1 MKKKILIIDD
11 DPIMGLVC
19 RRLLDNH
26 GYETDV
32 ALDGAGGLERLR
44 NFQPDAVFLDLMM
57 PKINGIVVL
66 EWIRAQESLRDLP
79 VIVLTNAA
87 VPTLLQQAKDSGAT
101 RILDKSKFNPVAVT
115 ELLRGLL
122 EIGHS
127 NTKGVISQIEPWM
140 PLKV

>member
-11 DPIMGLVC
+11 DPIMGMVC
-19 RRLLDNH
+19 RRLLDSH

-87 VPTLLQQAKDSGAT
+87 VPILLQQAKDSGAT

-122 EIGHS
+122 EIGPS
-127 NTKGVISQIEPWM
+127 NTKGVISQIEPWK